1 MPEERVERFNLAER
15 LGHWSHGISFVVL
28 LLTGS
33 ALVFRGFGGLLGPGG
48 LRLFRSV
55 HHLMAYPFT
64 FLTVLILLLGT
75 PRTAG
80 QWLKECLTWRAGDLR
95 FIAAFP
101 REFFGLKVQLPEQ
114 GKFNAG
120 EKLNSLLTI
129 FGSILMASTG
139 WILIFRDSVSPAVAA
154 WALPLHSAG
163 ALVMGGVLL
172 GHIYLAL
179 GHPNSRESIN
189 GMISGRV
196 SAQFARQHHV
206 IWYRE
211 LKEKEKDSRGK
222 KQKIA

>member
-1 MPEERVERFNLAER
+1 MTEERVERFNLAER

-33 ALVFRGFGGLLGPGG
+33 ALVFRGYASLIGPEG
-48 LRLFRSV
+48 LRLFRSI
-55 HHLMAYPFT
+55 HHVMAYPFT
-64 FLTVLILLLGT
+64 FLTVIILLFGT
-75 PRTAG
+75 PRSTW
-80 QWLKECLTWRAGDLR
+80 QWLKECLTWGQDDFR

-129 FGSILMASTG
+129 TGSILMAATG
-139 WILIFRDSVSPAVAA
+139 WILLLRDSVAPALVA

-163 ALVMGGVLL
+163 ALVMGGVIL

-189 GMISGRV
+189 GMLSGKVAAR
-196 SAQFARQHHV
+196 FAREHHGR
-206 IWYRE
+206 WYRE
-211 LKEKEKDSRGK
+211 LKAGEDLRKEQ
-222 KQKIA
+222 QKIA

>member
-15 LGHWSHGISFVVL
+15 LGHWSHGITFVVL

-33 ALVFRGFGGLLGPGG
+33 ALVFRSYAGLIGPGG
-48 LRLFRSV
+48 LRLFRSI
-55 HHLMAYPFT
+55 HHVMAYPFT
-64 FLTVLILLLGT
+64 FLTVIILLLGT

-80 QWLKECLTWRAGDLR
+80 QWLKECLTWGRDDLR

-129 FGSILMASTG
+129 AGSILMVVTG
-139 WILIFRDSVSPAVAA
+139 WILLLRDSVAPALVA

-163 ALVMGGVLL
+163 ALVMGGVIL

-189 GMISGRV
+189 GMLSGKV
-196 SAQFARQHHV
+196 SARFAREHHAR
-206 IWYRE
+206 WYRE
-211 LKEKEKDSRGK
+211 LKAGGNQGK
-222 KQKIA
+222 KQQKIA

>member
-1 MPEERVERFNLAER
+1 MTEERVERFNLAER

-33 ALVFRGFGGLLGPGG
+33 ALVFRGYASLIGPEG
-48 LRLFRSV
+48 LRLFRSI
-55 HHLMAYPFT
+55 HHVMAYPFT
-64 FLTVLILLLGT
+64 FLTVIILLFGT
-75 PRTAG
+75 PRSTW
-80 QWLKECLTWRAGDLR
+80 QWLKECLTWGQDDFR

-129 FGSILMASTG
+129 AGSILMAATG
-139 WILIFRDSVSPAVAA
+139 WILLLRDSVAPALVA

-163 ALVMGGVLL
+163 ALVMGGVIL

-189 GMISGRV
+189 GMLSGKVAAR
-196 SAQFARQHHV
+196 FAREHHAR
-206 IWYRE
+206 WYRKLRAGE
-211 LKEKEKDSRGK
+211 DQVKGQ
-222 KQKIA
+222 QKIA